1 MVVKEFYTTR
11 TDGVNLY
18 RTFSDKNLYI
28 KKIGTDE
35 VYVDAIDVA
44 GSEYT
49 YEETDI
55 QLPTET
61 DITMLCSLS

>member
-35 VYVDAIDVA
+35 VYVDAIDVV

-49 YEETDI
+49 YEETDM

-61 DITMLCSLS
+61 EITMLCSLS

>member
-61 DITMLCSLS
+61 EMTTLCSLS

>member
-44 GSEYT
+44 GAEYT
-49 YEETDI
+49 YEETDM

>member
-1 MVVKEFYTTR
+1 MVVKEFHTTR
-11 TDGVNLY
+11 TDGVKLY

-35 VYVDAIDVA
+35 VYVDAVDVA

-49 YEETDI
+49 YEETDL

-61 DITMLCSLS
+61 EITMLCSLS

>member
-35 VYVDAIDVA
+35 IYVDAIDVA

-61 DITMLCSLS
+61 EMTTLCSLS